1 MLDRKHEVAMV
12 ALSLEESSMR
22 KLVEAAERRALQRCP
37 KYNKDNMYWK
47 KVDRM
52 VMEQEEFM
60 EKIRAFNTSIMD
72 QKPSSV
78 SISEFLN
85 EPSPNKKRKVE
96 HTDDVDN
103 VSIESSSDGA
113 TSNTVAKATRR
124 VRKK

>member
-37 KYNKDNMYWK
+37 KYNKDNVYWK
-47 KVDRM
+47 KVDQM
-52 VMEQEEFM
+52 VIEQEEFT
-60 EKIRAFNTSIMD
+60 EKIRNFNTSIMD
-72 QKPSSV
+72 QKLSTL

-85 EPSPNKKRKVE
+85 EPSPSKKRKVA
-96 HTDDVDN
+96 HTDN
-103 VSIESSSDGA
+103 VNNIGIESSADGSK
-113 TSNTVAKATRR
+113 SNTSAKATRD